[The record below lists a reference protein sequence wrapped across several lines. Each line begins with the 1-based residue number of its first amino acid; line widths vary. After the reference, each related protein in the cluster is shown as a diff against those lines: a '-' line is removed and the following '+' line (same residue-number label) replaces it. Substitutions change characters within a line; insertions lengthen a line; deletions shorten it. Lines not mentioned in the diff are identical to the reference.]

1 MAYMTAV
8 IYARYSSS
16 NQREES
22 IEGQIRE
29 CTAFAERN
37 GYTILRT
44 YEDRAISGK
53 TDKRPEFQQMIAD
66 SKRKLFDTVI
76 VWKVDRF
83 SRDRADSV
91 VYKFALKQSGVRVI
105 SATESFSDDPMG
117 KLMEGIMESFAAF
130 YSEELAEKII
140 RGMTENAL
148 KGVWNGGVLPIGYK
162 LDENRHYIPD
172 AATAPHVL
180 EVFKM
185 YAEGR
190 TIKELKD
197 YLDKMGVTTAKG
209 TAVTFNVVQRMLHN
223 RRYIGEYS
231 FKDVVIPNG
240 IPAIVPQDLF
250 DKVQQMLEKN
260 KKAPARA
267 KAEVNYILT
276 TKLRCGHC
284 GVYMCG
290 ESGTAR
296 NGTTHRYYKCA
307 TAKKHKGDCKKKA
320 IKKDYIENLVLTTT
334 REMLMDDDTIE
345 AIVSMLMALQ
355 DQENTALPLF
365 EKQLKETEKGIQN
378 IVTAIEKGM
387 FSDALVQRMEAL
399 EETKTRLTAQIAA
412 EKLAKPKISAEYF
425 TYWLHQFR
433 DLDMEQEAHRQMLI
447 DTFVNAIYVYDDKI
461 LLTFN
466 FKDSTRT
473 ITLDEVKAATDESGS
488 SLDCKAVPTKNTT
501 RWVVFFVG
509 TPEGWTRKG
518 GTSPQTG
525 EKSVQWTLFSPW
537 ESP

>member
-22 IEGQIRE
+22 IEGQLRE
-29 CTAFAERN
+29 CRAFAERN
-37 GYTILRT
+37 GYTVIRS
-44 YEDRAISGK
+44 YEDRAFSAT
-53 TDKRPEFQQMIAD
+53 TDKRPAFQQMIQD
-66 SKRKLFDTVI
+66 SKKKLFDTVL

-91 VYKFALKQSGVRVI
+91 VYKFALKQNGVRVI
-105 SATESFSDDPMG
+105 SATENFSDDPMG

-148 KGVWNGGVLPIGYK
+148 KGVWNGGVLPVGYK
-162 LDENRHYIPD
+162 IDESRHYIPD

-180 EVFKM
+180 HAFKM
-185 YAEGR
+185 YAEGS

-197 YLDKMGVTTAKG
+197 YLDSKGVTNTKG
-209 TAVTFNVVQRMLHN
+209 QPMTYNSLQHMLHN

-231 FKDVVIPNG
+231 YKAVVVPNG

-250 DKVQQMLEKN
+250 DRVQERLDKN
-260 KKAPARA
+260 KKAPARN
-267 KAEVNYILT
+267 KAVVNYLLT
-276 TKLRCGHC
+276 TKLFCGHC

-307 TAKKHKGDCKKKA
+307 TAKKHKDSCKKKA
-320 IKKDYIENLVLTTT
+320 VKKDWIENLVVNETMA
-334 REMLMDDDTIE
+334 MLMDDDTIE
-345 AIVSMLMALQ
+345 AIVSMLMRLQ

-365 EKQLKETEKGIQN
+365 EKQLKEAEKGIQN
-378 IVTAIEKGM
+378 IVSAIERGM
-387 FSDALVQRMEAL
+387 FSDALMHRMEEL
-399 EETKTRLTAQIAA
+399 EKSKVKLTAQIAE
-412 EKLAKPKISAEYF
+412 EKLAKPKISAEF
-425 TYWLHQFR
+425 MTFWLHRFR
-433 DLDMEQEAHRQMLI
+433 KLDVTKEEHRQMLI

-466 FKDSTRT
+466 FKDGTRT
-473 ITLDEVKAATDESGS
+473 ITFDDVKAATDESGS
-488 SLDCKAVPTKNTT
+488 SLNCLAVPKKNNPNL
-501 RWVVFFVG
+501 VAGFG
-509 TPEGWTRKG
+509 
-518 GTSPQTG
+518 
-525 EKSVQWTLFSPW
+525 LFLYLDKDSNN
-537 ESP
+537 EMRRG

>member
-1 MAYMTAV
+1 MNAV

-22 IEGQIRE
+22 IEGQLRE
-29 CTAFAERN
+29 CRAFAERN
-37 GYTILRT
+37 GYTVIRS
-44 YEDRAISGK
+44 YEDRAFSAT
-53 TDKRPEFQQMIAD
+53 TDKRPAFQQMIQD
-66 SKRKLFDTVI
+66 SKKKLFDTVL

-91 VYKFALKQSGVRVI
+91 VYKFALKQNGVRVI
-105 SATESFSDDPMG
+105 SATENFSDDPIG

-148 KGVWNGGVLPIGYK
+148 KGVWNGGVLPVGYK
-162 LDENRHYIPD
+162 IDESRHYIPD

-180 EVFKM
+180 HAFKM
-185 YAEGR
+185 YAEGS

-197 YLDKMGVTTAKG
+197 YLDSKGVTNTKG
-209 TAVTFNVVQRMLHN
+209 QPMTYNSLQHMLHN

-231 FKDVVIPNG
+231 YKQVVVPNG

-250 DKVQQMLEKN
+250 DRVQERLNKN
-260 KKAPARA
+260 KKAPARK
-267 KAEVNYILT
+267 KAVVNYLLT
-276 TKLRCGHC
+276 TKLYCGHC

-307 TAKKHKGDCKKKA
+307 TAKKHKDSCKTKA
-320 IKKDYIENLVLTTT
+320 VKKDYIENLVVKETMA
-334 REMLMDDDTIE
+334 MLMDDDMVE
-345 AIVSMLMALQ
+345 AIVSMLMRLQ

-365 EKQLKETEKGIQN
+365 EMQLKEAKKGIQN
-378 IVTAIEKGM
+378 IVAAIERGM
-387 FSDALVQRMEAL
+387 FSDALMHRMEEL
-399 EETKTRLTAQIAA
+399 EKSKAKLTAQIAE
-412 EKLAKPKISAEYF
+412 EKLAKPKIPAEF
-425 TYWLHQFR
+425 MTFWLHRFR
-433 DLDMEQEAHRQMLI
+433 KLDVTKEEHRQMLI

-466 FKDSTRT
+466 FKDGTKT
-473 ITLDEVKAATDESGS
+473 ITFDDVKAATDESGS
-488 SLDCKAVPTKNTT
+488 SLDCLAVPKKNNLNLIS
-501 RWVVFFVG
+501 VG
-509 TPEGWTRKG
+509 EGFGLFLFLG
-518 GTSPQTG
+518 GQHG
-525 EKSVQWTLFSPW
+525 
-537 ESP
+537 

>member
-1 MAYMTAV
+1 
-8 IYARYSSS
+8 
-16 NQREES
+16 
-22 IEGQIRE
+22 
-29 CTAFAERN
+29 
-37 GYTILRT
+37 
-44 YEDRAISGK
+44 
-53 TDKRPEFQQMIAD
+53 
-66 SKRKLFDTVI
+66 
-76 VWKVDRF
+76 
-83 SRDRADSV
+83 
-91 VYKFALKQSGVRVI
+91 
-105 SATESFSDDPMG
+105 
-117 KLMEGIMESFAAF
+117 
-130 YSEELAEKII
+130 
-140 RGMTENAL
+140 
-148 KGVWNGGVLPIGYK
+148 
-162 LDENRHYIPD
+162 
-172 AATAPHVL
+172 
-180 EVFKM
+180 
-185 YAEGR
+185 
-190 TIKELKD
+190 
-197 YLDKMGVTTAKG
+197 
-209 TAVTFNVVQRMLHN
+209 
-223 RRYIGEYS
+223 
-231 FKDVVIPNG
+231 
-240 IPAIVPQDLF
+240 
-250 DKVQQMLEKN
+250 MLEKN

-276 TKLRCGHC
+276 TKLYCGHC

-320 IKKDYIENLVLTTT
+320 IRKDYIENLVLTTT
-334 REMLMDDDTIE
+334 REMLMDDDAIE

-387 FSDALVQRMEAL
+387 FSDSLVQRMEAL

-433 DLDMEQEAHRQMLI
+433 DLDMELEEHRQMLI

-488 SLDCKAVPTKNTT
+488 SLDCKAVPRTGHPIWDDPFLLYGEEGT
-501 RWVVFFVG
+501 R
-509 TPEGWTRKG
+509 RILSD
-518 GTSPQTG
+518 SPVDCRAHQC
-525 EKSVQWTLFSPW
+525 KHWCDP
-537 ESP
+537 